1 MSSLNRPA
9 RLNRAL
15 LTLIGLILLAAGGF
29 AVATHFGKLRL
40 LAPDT
45 PLVPGTARPPG
56 WVWYVIA
63 ASAVISGLLLLRWLG
78 AQLARNPKT
87 HTWRFGTEPDRGTT
101 ELAPG
106 TAVEPFLAEIRAYPG
121 VHAAHATLA
130 GTRETPAL
138 ALVLTA
144 EQDGELS
151 TIRDRLDTH
160 GLPRLRQAL
169 DLDILPVTIE
179 FRFTTRI
186 GTRTR

>member
-9 RLNRAL
+9 RLNRTL
-15 LTLIGLILLAAGGF
+15 LTLIGLLLLAAGGF

-40 LAPDT
+40 LAADT

-56 WVWYVIA
+56 WVWYVVA
-63 ASAVISGLLLLRWLG
+63 ASAVIAGLLLLRWLA
-78 AQLARNPKT
+78 AQLARTPKT

-106 TAVEPFLAEIRAYPG
+106 TAVEPFLAEVRTYPG
-121 VHAAHATLA
+121 VHAAHATLTGSRDA
-130 GTRETPAL
+130 P
-138 ALVLTA
+138 ALVLVLGA

-151 TIRDRLDTH
+151 TIRNRLDTH

-169 DLDILPVTIE
+169 DLDTLPVTIE
-179 FRFTTRI
+179 FRFTTSTGPRI
-186 GTRTR
+186 R